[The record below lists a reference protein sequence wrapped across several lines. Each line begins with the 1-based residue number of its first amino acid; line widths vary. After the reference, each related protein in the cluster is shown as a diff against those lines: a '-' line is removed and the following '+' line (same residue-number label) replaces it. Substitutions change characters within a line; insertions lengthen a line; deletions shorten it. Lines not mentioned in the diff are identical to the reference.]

1 MKADHFE
8 QQKLLD
14 LAAEDVALTQL
25 AHRGRTLAEVAAVAA
40 AEEAERTFSADVIR
54 AETEARDL
62 GREVKRLESDVETVR
77 AREDKDQRLLD
88 SGSVA
93 PKELTN
99 LQHELESLKRRQS
112 DLEDQELELM
122 ERLEVAEKALAAAQQ
137 GLDKARE
144 DRERA
149 EQQRDDALADIADQT
164 KRHEAARAEV
174 AGGISAP
181 LLTLYDRIRTQ
192 TGTTGAAMLKAR
204 SCQGCR
210 IEFYGS
216 QLAAVRNADPH
227 EVVRC
232 ENCGR
237 ILVRTAESG
246 CEASERRQHAAA
258 TGGRVSRRFIVEA
271 DGGSRGNPGPA
282 GYGALVRDAETGRL
296 LAERAAS
303 VGRATNNV
311 AEYGGLVA
319 GLQAALDLDPTAE
332 VEVRMD
338 SKLVVEQ
345 MSGRW
350 QVKHPDMRQLA
361 TQAQAIAR
369 QLGAVRYTWVP
380 RAQNGAAD
388 ALANSA
394 MDGRPIHRDAA
405 AEPVVLE
412 DDVQPS
418 AEPAPVVTTVTHL
431 LRHGQTEHTP
441 ERRFSGR
448 NELPLSLTGRAE
460 AEAAG
465 ERAPGPRG
473 RGRRR
478 VAAAAD
484 AGDGGDR
491 GRRPRAPG
499 RVRPGPRRAG
509 LRRPRGAD
517 VRRGAPRSTR
527 WPRAGSCRT

>member
-1 MKADHFE
+1 
-8 QQKLLD
+8 
-14 LAAEDVALTQL
+14 
-25 AHRGRTLAEVAAVAA
+25 
-40 AEEAERTFSADVIR
+40 
-54 AETEARDL
+54 
-62 GREVKRLESDVETVR
+62 
-77 AREDKDQRLLD
+77 
-88 SGSVA
+88 
-93 PKELTN
+93 
-99 LQHELESLKRRQS
+99 
-112 DLEDQELELM
+112 
-122 ERLEVAEKALAAAQQ
+122 
-137 GLDKARE
+137 
-144 DRERA
+144 
-149 EQQRDDALADIADQT
+149 
-164 KRHEAARAEV
+164 
-174 AGGISAP
+174 
-181 LLTLYDRIRTQ
+181 
-192 TGTTGAAMLKAR
+192 
-204 SCQGCR
+204 
-210 IEFYGS
+210 
-216 QLAAVRNADPH
+216 
-227 EVVRC
+227 
-232 ENCGR
+232 
-237 ILVRTAESG
+237 
-246 CEASERRQHAAA
+246 
-258 TGGRVSRRFIVEA
+258 VSRRFIVEA

-319 GLQAALDLDPTAE
+319 GLQAALDLDPTAD

-465 ERAPGPRG
+465 ERLRDLGVEVVVASPLRRTRETAEIVAGVLGLPVAFDRDLVELDFGDLEGLTFDEAAAKHPLAARRFMSDVTVAAPGGESITGVSTRVS
-473 RGRRR
+473 RARRR
-478 VAAAAD
+478 ILSEH
-484 AGDGGDR
+484 AGR
-491 GRRPRAPG
+491 TVLIVSHVTPIKLLLT
-499 RVRPGPRRAG
+499 AG
-509 LRRPRGAD
+509 LGVGDEVVHRVFLEAASLCTVTWSSDGRSS
-517 VRRGAPRSTR
+517 VRAVNDTAHLR
-527 WPRAGSCRT
+527 